1 MPFVRLGPE
10 VVEETPLAK
19 AQALLARVLK
29 DVNDCRTQAFRLQPI
44 KLGTDLIAQLMAV
57 ATKLEGLAG
66 RLQELVKKKNN
77 KNKHYRE
84 IILEVDKHTKIC
96 RERIDLGKALVRASE
111 KAGQP
116 KASAKPKAAPKEPKD
131 PKEKKG

>member
-1 MPFVRLGPE
+1 MPYDMCFTGHCP
-10 VVEETPLAK
+10 K
-19 AQALLARVLK
+19 
-29 DVNDCRTQAFRLQPI
+29 
-44 KLGTDLIAQLMAV
+44 
-57 ATKLEGLAG
+57 
-66 RLQELVKKKNN
+66 
-77 KNKHYRE
+77 
-84 IILEVDKHTKIC
+84 VDKHTKIC